1 MLQNKAILLE
11 IINEVCNN
19 NFVGYLSERKIMHTG
34 TVILTAD
41 VMYKNKIIFENKQV
55 SFNADVELSN
65 IEWEGSHI
73 DYFEVED
80 WNSDDETYRANR
92 DGYLYSVI
100 LKEFVADKDME
111 EYDPY
116 AEYTDF
122 TLLVKS
128 EDFSDIEIDYGQFEP
143 DWDLM
148 REGK

>member
-1 MLQNKAILLE
+1 MTHTAKVLLNCDIE
-11 IINEVCNN
+11 
-19 NFVGYLSERKIMHTG
+19 
-34 TVILTAD
+34 
-41 VMYKNKIIFENKQV
+41 YKNKIIFENKQV
-55 SFNADVELSN
+55 YFYADVDLCN
-65 IEWEGSHI
+65 IEWQGFHI
-73 DYFEVED
+73 DYFEVEG

-128 EDFSDIEIDYGQFEP
+128 EDYDDVEIDYGQFE
-143 DWDLM
+143 DNDYYYEL
-148 REGK
+148 ENEK

>member
-1 MLQNKAILLE
+1 MTHTAKVLLTCDIE
-11 IINEVCNN
+11 
-19 NFVGYLSERKIMHTG
+19 
-34 TVILTAD
+34 
-41 VMYKNKIIFENKQV
+41 YKNKIIFKNKQV
-55 SFNADVELSN
+55 SFNADVELSG
-65 IEWEGSHI
+65 IEWEGHHI

-80 WNSDDETYRANR
+80 WNTDDETYRANR

-100 LKEFVADKDME
+100 LKEFVADDE
-111 EYDPY
+111 VENFDPY

>member
-1 MLQNKAILLE
+1 MTHTAKVLLTCDIE
-11 IINEVCNN
+11 HKGKV
-19 NFVGYLSERKIMHTG
+19 L
-34 TVILTAD
+34 
-41 VMYKNKIIFENKQV
+41 FENKQV
-55 SFNADVELSN
+55 YFYADVELSS
-65 IEWEGSHI
+65 IEWQGHHI

-80 WNSDDETYRANR
+80 WNTDDETYRANR

-100 LKEFVADKDME
+100 LKEFVADDELE
-111 EYDPY
+111 EFDPY

-128 EDFSDIEIDYGQFEP
+128 EEFSDVEIDYGQFEP

>member
-1 MLQNKAILLE
+1 MTHTVKVLLNCDIE
-11 IINEVCNN
+11 
-19 NFVGYLSERKIMHTG
+19 
-34 TVILTAD
+34 
-41 VMYKNKIIFENKQV
+41 YKNKIIFTNKQI
-55 SFNADVELSN
+55 SFNADVELSG
-65 IEWEGSHI
+65 IEWEGHHI

-80 WNSDDETYRANR
+80 WNTDDETYRANR

-100 LKEFVADKDME
+100 LKEFCADKDIE
-111 EYDPY
+111 FFDPD

-128 EDFSDIEIDYGQFEP
+128 EEFSDVEIDYGQFEP

>member
-1 MLQNKAILLE
+1 MTHTAKVLLNCDIE
-11 IINEVCNN
+11 
-19 NFVGYLSERKIMHTG
+19 
-34 TVILTAD
+34 
-41 VMYKNKIIFENKQV
+41 YKNKIIFENKQV
-55 SFNADVELSN
+55 YFYADVDLCN
-65 IEWEGSHI
+65 IEWEGFHI

-100 LKEFVADKDME
+100 LKEFCADKDVE

-128 EDFSDIEIDYGQFEP
+128 EEYDNIEIDYGQFEP